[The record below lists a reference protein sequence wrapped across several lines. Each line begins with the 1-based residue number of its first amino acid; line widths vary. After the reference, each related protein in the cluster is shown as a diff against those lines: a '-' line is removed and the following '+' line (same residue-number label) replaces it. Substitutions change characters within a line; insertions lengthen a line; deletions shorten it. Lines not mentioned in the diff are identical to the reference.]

1 MQADIRLIA
10 TGLVLLSNLAAV
22 PFAQAELM
30 TLFTTPQERQII
42 NANRYKSDEPKPQ
55 PTVAANPEL
64 SDMPMQQLLKEEVTH
79 EYSISGISL
88 SPEGAHTV
96 WINAKMYA
104 DGDQLADKSRVK
116 VMVGNEIR
124 VRITA
129 PDGKHYYATSGEKL
143 QITYLAP
150 VEN

>member
-10 TGLVLLSNLAAV
+10 TGLVLLTNLAAA
-22 PFAQAELM
+22 PIAQAELM
-30 TLFTTPQERQII
+30 TLFTTSQERQII
-42 NANRYKSDEPKPQ
+42 NANRYKSDEPKPE
-55 PTVAANPEL
+55 PTVAVDPGLNEL
-64 SDMPMQQLLKEEVTH
+64 PMQQLLKEEVTR

-96 WINAKMYA
+96 WINAKMYE
-104 DGDQLADKSRVK
+104 DGDQLADRSRIK

-129 PDGKHYYATSGEKL
+129 PDGRHYYATSGEKL